1 MLIISG
7 KQENRYRKSIHV
19 FNDLMLLYWERHKKH
34 SANSLNVFLAG
45 ALGIEPSSGVL
56 ETLILPMNY
65 APICNFAQQ
74 RYLYHKPTDMS
85 NNNCKIYTKEKDSAI
100 AFALSVF
107 PLFSHC
113 IKTFK
118 RAPA

>member
-1 MLIISG
+1 MPFLYSRP
-7 KQENRYRKSIHV
+7 KQANPLQLSAFSVKQKSHK
-19 FNDLMLLYWERHKKH
+19 RHLCH
-34 SANSLNVFLAG
+34 LWDRLAG
-45 ALGIEPSSGVL
+45 VEGIEPSSGVL